1 MNSKAINPAK
11 TVAIAAFAAFLATFN
26 ETFMN
31 VGFTAIMNDLGVN
44 VSTVQ
49 WLATAY
55 MLGAAVMVPV
65 SAFVYRKIPT
75 KPLFLCTVVLLGVGS
90 VVGALAQDF
99 SILLIGRIIQSL
111 GTGLLI
117 PIGMNITLEVAPKEK
132 LGSYMGLMGAM
143 TTLGPSLSVILAGI
157 LLSLGPWNNLLWFFG
172 ALCLFLFILALMNLK
187 NIAHL
192 TNPKLDAL
200 SVSLVGLALVG
211 ILYGVSTVF
220 SGSKL
225 IAAIFAGAGI
235 ISMIFFVLRQNNLA
249 APLINLKPLKVK
261 AFATGVIINMLSL
274 IIIFAMNIV
283 TPIYVQAMGA
293 SAMSASMILFPAILI
308 SCVIAPLAGRYYDK
322 HGAKVLLPAGF
333 ALIALF
339 CIALAFAKD
348 LNALWVLALLYI
360 PVICGSALIIGP
372 IQSFALS
379 RLSFE
384 LNPHGVTVMST
395 GFQIAGCVGSSIFTG
410 VYGLI
415 LSNRMAVNHD
425 ALVASGTGFFVVSI
439 LAAICA
445 FIGFIISLT
454 LKKYENEKNAIIVFQ
469 EALR

>member
-1 MNSKAINPAK
+1 
-11 TVAIAAFAAFLATFN
+11 
-26 ETFMN
+26 
-31 VGFTAIMNDLGVN
+31 
-44 VSTVQ
+44 
-49 WLATAY
+49 
-55 MLGAAVMVPV
+55 
-65 SAFVYRKIPT
+65 
-75 KPLFLCTVVLLGVGS
+75 
-90 VVGALAQDF
+90 
-99 SILLIGRIIQSL
+99 
-111 GTGLLI
+111 
-117 PIGMNITLEVAPKEK
+117 
-132 LGSYMGLMGAM
+132 
-143 TTLGPSLSVILAGI
+143 
-157 LLSLGPWNNLLWFFG
+157 
-172 ALCLFLFILALMNLK
+172 
-187 NIAHL
+187 
-192 TNPKLDAL
+192 
-200 SVSLVGLALVG
+200 
-211 ILYGVSTVF
+211 
-220 SGSKL
+220 
-225 IAAIFAGAGI
+225 
-235 ISMIFFVLRQNNLA
+235 
-249 APLINLKPLKVK
+249 
-261 AFATGVIINMLSL
+261 MLSL

-293 SAMSASMILFPAILI
+293 SAMSASMILFPAILL

-333 ALIALF
+333 ALIGLF